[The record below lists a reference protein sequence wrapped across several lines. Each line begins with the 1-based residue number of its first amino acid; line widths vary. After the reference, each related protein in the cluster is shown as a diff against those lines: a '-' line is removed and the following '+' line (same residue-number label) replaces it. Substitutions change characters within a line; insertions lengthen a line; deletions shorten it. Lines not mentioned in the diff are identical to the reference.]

1 MVVVLDGE
9 AALGEATGRRRT
21 LSEVEEERMGG
32 LRHVMVIRSRY
43 YGEYRKA
50 RKGRRMTPMN

>member
-9 AALGEATGRRRT
+9 AALGEEGRQRVDDWA

-43 YGEYRKA
+43 CGEYR
-50 RKGRRMTPMN
+50 